1 MTKNHTDKKL
11 KVLTE
16 LEKRFCELYVEN
28 MFSNET
34 MTNKDIAI
42 AAGYAKESAHQR
54 AYENTTYKLKPHVY
68 MHIEELKED
77 FRIRNQVTKE
87 KHMARLNEIHKMAKD
102 KGQLHTAMNA
112 EVYRGKAAGLY
123 VERKLVAS
131 KTIEDLNEEE
141 LEERMQKIEDDFGVR
156 REDETE

>member
-1 MTKNHTDKKL
+1 MKLKTLTDKEKL
-11 KVLTE
+11 FA
-16 LEKRFCELYVEN
+16 RLYVDN

-34 MTNKDIAI
+34 RTNTDIAI

-54 AYENTTYKLKPHVY
+54 AYELTTYKLKPHVY

-87 KHMARLNEIHKMAKD
+87 KHMARLNEIHDMAKQ

-123 VERKLVAS
+123 VERKLIAN
-131 KTIEDLNEEE
+131 KTIEDLSEEQ
-141 LEERMQKIEDDFGVR
+141 LEEKLQKIEDD
-156 REDETE
+156 

>member
-1 MTKNHTDKKL
+1 MKLKTLTDKEKL
-11 KVLTE
+11 FA
-16 LEKRFCELYVEN
+16 RLYVDN

-34 MTNKDIAI
+34 RTNTDIAI

-54 AYENTTYKLKPHVY
+54 AYELTTYKLKPHVY

-87 KHMARLNEIHKMAKD
+87 KHMARLNEIHDMAKQ

-123 VERKLVAS
+123 VERKMIAN
-131 KTIEDLNEEE
+131 KTIEDKTEEE
-141 LEERMQKIEDDFGVR
+141 LEAELKKIEDNFGITR
-156 REDETE
+156 GRDETK

>member
-1 MTKNHTDKKL
+1 MTGKKI

-16 LEKRFCELYVEN
+16 LEKRFAQLFVEN

-34 MTNKDIAI
+34 LTNTDIAI

-68 MHIEELKED
+68 TYIEELKED
-77 FRIRNQVTKE
+77 FRVRNEVTKE
-87 KHMARLNEIHKMAKD
+87 KHMARLEEIRKTAFE

-112 EVYRGKAAGLY
+112 EVYRGKASGLY
-123 VERKLVAS
+123 VERKLIAN
-131 KTIEDLNEEE
+131 KTYEDKTEEE
-141 LEERMQKIEDDFGVR
+141 LEAELKRIEDNFGIR

>member
-1 MTKNHTDKKL
+1 MTGKKI

-16 LEKRFCELYVEN
+16 LEKRFAQLFVEN

-34 MTNKDIAI
+34 LTNTDIAI

-68 MHIEELKED
+68 TYIEELKED
-77 FRIRNQVTKE
+77 FRVRNEVTQE
-87 KHMARLNEIHKMAKD
+87 KHMARLEEIRETAFE

-112 EVYRGKAAGLY
+112 EVYRGKVAGYYVEKQLIKQEESEEE
-123 VERKLVAS
+123 VERKL
-131 KTIEDLNEEE
+131 KDIMERYDL
-141 LEERMQKIEDDFGVR
+141 LTSHEERK
-156 REDETE
+156 DETK

>member
-1 MTKNHTDKKL
+1 MKLKTLTDKEKL
-11 KVLTE
+11 FA
-16 LEKRFCELYVEN
+16 RLYVDK

-34 MTNKDIAI
+34 RTNTDIAI

-54 AYENTTYKLKPHVY
+54 AYELTTYKLKPHVY

-87 KHMARLNEIHKMAKD
+87 KHMARLNEIHDMAKQ

-123 VERKLVAS
+123 VERKLIAN
-131 KTIEDLNEEE
+131 KTIEDLSEEQ
-141 LEERMQKIEDDFGVR
+141 LEEKLQKIEDDFGVR
-156 REDETE
+156 RVKDETE

>member
-1 MTKNHTDKKL
+1 MKLKTLTDKEKL
-11 KVLTE
+11 FA
-16 LEKRFCELYVEN
+16 RLYVDN

-34 MTNKDIAI
+34 RTNTDIAI

-54 AYENTTYKLKPHVY
+54 AYELTTYKLKPHVY

-87 KHMARLNEIHKMAKD
+87 KHMARLNEIHDMAKQ

-123 VERKLVAS
+123 VERKLIAN
-131 KTIEDLNEEE
+131 KTLEDKTEEE
-141 LEERMQKIEDDFGVR
+141 LEAELKRIEDNFGIR

>member
-1 MTKNHTDKKL
+1 MTGKKI

-16 LEKRFCELYVEN
+16 LEKRFAQLFVEN

-34 MTNKDIAI
+34 LTNTDIAI

-68 MHIEELKED
+68 MHIEQLIED
-77 FRIRNQVTKE
+77 FRIRNEVTKE
-87 KHMARLNEIHKMAKD
+87 KHMARLEEIRKTAFE

-112 EVYRGKAAGLY
+112 EVYRGKASGLY
-123 VERKLVAS
+123 VERKLIAN
-131 KTIEDLNEEE
+131 KTLEDKTEEE
-141 LEERMQKIEDDFGVR
+141 LEAELKRIEDNFGIR
-156 REDETE
+156 RDKDETE

>member
-1 MTKNHTDKKL
+1 MKLKTLTDKEKL
-11 KVLTE
+11 FA
-16 LEKRFCELYVEN
+16 RLYVDN

-34 MTNKDIAI
+34 RTNTDIAI

-54 AYENTTYKLKPHVY
+54 AYELTTYKLKPHVY

-87 KHMARLNEIHKMAKD
+87 KHMARLNEIHDMAKQ

-123 VERKLVAS
+123 VERKLIAN
-131 KTIEDLNEEE
+131 KTIEDLSEEQ
-141 LEERMQKIEDDFGVR
+141 LEEKLQKIEDDFGVR
-156 REDETE
+156 RVKDETE

>member
-1 MTKNHTDKKL
+1 MIKLKTLTDKEKL
-11 KVLTE
+11 FA
-16 LEKRFCELYVEN
+16 RLYVDN

-34 MTNKDIAI
+34 RTNTDIAI

-54 AYENTTYKLKPHVY
+54 AYELTTYKLKPHVY

-87 KHMARLNEIHKMAKD
+87 KHMARLNEIHDMAKQ

-123 VERKLVAS
+123 VERKLIAN
-131 KTIEDLNEEE
+131 KTIEDLSEEQ
-141 LEERMQKIEDDFGVR
+141 LEEKLQKIEDDFGVR
-156 REDETE
+156 RVKDETE

>member
-1 MTKNHTDKKL
+1 MKLKILTDKEKL
-11 KVLTE
+11 FA
-16 LEKRFCELYVEN
+16 RLYVDN

-34 MTNKDIAI
+34 RTNTDIAI

-54 AYENTTYKLKPHVY
+54 AYELTTYKLKPHVY

-87 KHMARLNEIHKMAKD
+87 KHMARLNEIHDMAKQ

-123 VERKLVAS
+123 VERKLIAN
-131 KTIEDLNEEE
+131 KTIEDLSEEQ
-141 LEERMQKIEDDFGVR
+141 LEEKLQKIEDDFGVR
-156 REDETE
+156 RVKDETE

>member
-1 MTKNHTDKKL
+1 MTGKKI

-16 LEKRFCELYVEN
+16 LEKRFAQLFVEN

-34 MTNKDIAI
+34 LTNTDIAI

-68 MHIEELKED
+68 TYIEELKED
-77 FRIRNQVTKE
+77 FRVRNEVTKE
-87 KHMARLNEIHKMAKD
+87 KHMARLEEIRKTAFE

-112 EVYRGKAAGLY
+112 EVYRGKASGLY
-123 VERKLVAS
+123 VERKLIAN
-131 KTIEDLNEEE
+131 KTLEDKTEEE
-141 LEERMQKIEDDFGVR
+141 LEAELKRIEDNFGIR
-156 REDETE
+156 RDKDETE

>member
-1 MTKNHTDKKL
+1 MTGKKI

-16 LEKRFCELYVEN
+16 LEKRFAQLFVEN

-34 MTNKDIAI
+34 LTNTDNAI

-68 MHIEELKED
+68 TYIEELKED
-77 FRIRNQVTKE
+77 FRVRNEVTKE
-87 KHMARLNEIHKMAKD
+87 KHMARLEEIRKTAFE

-112 EVYRGKAAGLY
+112 EVYRGKASGLY
-123 VERKLVAS
+123 VERKLIAN
-131 KTIEDLNEEE
+131 KTLEDKTEEE
-141 LEERMQKIEDDFGVR
+141 LEAELKRIEDNFGIR

>member
-1 MTKNHTDKKL
+1 MKLKILTDKEKL
-11 KVLTE
+11 FA
-16 LEKRFCELYVEN
+16 RLYVDN

-34 MTNKDIAI
+34 RTNTDIAI

-54 AYENTTYKLKPHVY
+54 AYELTTYKLKPHVY

-87 KHMARLNEIHKMAKD
+87 KHMARLNEIHDMAKQ

-123 VERKLVAS
+123 VERKMIAN
-131 KTIEDLNEEE
+131 KTIEDKTEEE
-141 LEERMQKIEDDFGVR
+141 LEAELKKIEDNFGITR
-156 REDETE
+156 GKDETE

>member
-1 MTKNHTDKKL
+1 MTDKKL

-16 LEKRFCELYVEN
+16 LEKRFCEIYVEN

-68 MHIEELKED
+68 MHIEQLIED
-77 FRIRNQVTKE
+77 FRIRNEVTKE
-87 KHMARLNEIHKMAKD
+87 KHMARLNEIHQMAKD
-102 KGQLHTAMNA
+102 KGQLHTSLNA
-112 EVYRGKAAGLY
+112 EVYRGKVAGYY
-123 VERKLVAS
+123 VEKQLI
-131 KTIEDLNEEE
+131 KQEETEEE
-141 LEERMQKIEDDFGVR
+141 VEKKLQEIMERYDLLTSHEEENDKK
-156 REDETE
+156 